1 MKPGIQTAFPLMLM
15 ALLAALTFWLAR
27 LMQTDTPVADS
38 RQRHD
43 PDYQIEK
50 FTVRRFD
57 HNGNLQHE
65 LSAERMT
72 HYPDNDATE
81 LTQPRLVG
89 YAGPSPV
96 HASARRGTVGREGSV
111 VVLRDEVRIH
121 RDPAPGVPRATFT
134 TTEATVYPDDEYV
147 TTAAPVT
154 LTQGNSIASG
164 VGFELNNKT
173 LQTVM
178 HSNVR
183 ATYLKEKP

>member
-1 MKPGIQTAFPLMLM
+1 MKPGIQTAFPLVLM

-27 LMQTDTPVADS
+27 LMQSEAPVADG

-43 PDYQIEK
+43 PDYQIEN

-57 HNGNLQHE
+57 KNGDLQHQ

-81 LTQPRLVG
+81 LSHPKLVG
-89 YAGPSPV
+89 YAGASPV

-111 VVLRDEVRIH
+111 VVLRDEVKIH

-134 TTEATVYPDDEYV
+134 TSEATIYPDDEYV

-164 VGFELNNKT
+164 VGFELNNHS
-173 LQTVM
+173 LQAVM
-178 HSNVR
+178 HSKVR
-183 ATYLKEKP
+183 ATFYKEKP